1 MPRWVL
7 GWLALVV
14 CCGALLG
21 YAYSRP
27 AAVTTGVAVQ
37 GESPWQ
43 PHESGTPAP
52 APEETARDW
61 AAETVLER
69 EQSRSQRLEWLKA
82 IAEDPETSAVTRDDA
97 QRRLLDELDRAG
109 KEQELAG
116 LLAAKGFAGAVV
128 VLNDRGLTISVRG
141 KLADPAAVA
150 RLGELASRMT
160 GLPPERIVIMDGR

>member
-1 MPRWVL
+1 MPRRVL
-7 GWLALVV
+7 AWLVLVG

-21 YAYSRP
+21 YAFSRP
-27 AAVTTGVAVQ
+27 AAVTTGVTVEGGQ
-37 GESPWQ
+37 PVR

-52 APEETARDW
+52 VPDEVGQDW
-61 AAETVLER
+61 AAATALER
-69 EQSRSQRLEWLKA
+69 EQSRSRRLEWLKA

-116 LLAAKGFAGAVV
+116 LLAAKGFPGAVV